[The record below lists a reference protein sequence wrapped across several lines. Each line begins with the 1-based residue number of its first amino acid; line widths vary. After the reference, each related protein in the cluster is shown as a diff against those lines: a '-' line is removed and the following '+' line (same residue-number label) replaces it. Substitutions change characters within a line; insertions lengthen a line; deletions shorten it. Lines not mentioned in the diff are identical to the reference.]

1 MSMAKEI
8 DLCEGRILPK
18 IVFFS
23 LPIILGNL
31 FQQAY
36 NLVDTLIVGRVLG
49 PESLASVGSAYA
61 LMTFINSLLI
71 GLSMGSGALFSYN
84 WGKGEKAEL
93 RKDIYNSFILFS
105 ILAII
110 LTTICYVFL
119 NQILVLLRTP
129 KELLIEEKE
138 YLKII
143 FLGIFFVFLYNY
155 VSYILRSK
163 GDSKTPLYFLI
174 LSALINIALDLFFII
189 KLKRGVKGAG
199 EATVIAEAF
208 SALGIITFF
217 FIRNKNLLPLK
228 EERIIEVNRLKNI
241 LRYSFL
247 TSIQQSVMNFGILMI
262 QSLVNS
268 FGSVTM
274 AAFAASVKIDTLS
287 YTPSQEFGNAYSI
300 FISQNLGANKKDRVK
315 KGTKEAFVLT
325 SFVAIILSIVIY
337 TFSSNLMELFV
348 NKDEIEVIKIGV
360 EYLHIEGA
368 FYCGIALLFA
378 LYGYYRGIGRPEY
391 SIVLT
396 VISLGLRVLLA
407 YCLSPYWGRKAIW
420 WAIVIGWIV
429 ADITGLVLLKFIKV
443 KEGESL

>member
-1 MSMAKEI
+1 M
-8 DLCEGRILPK
+8 
-18 IVFFS
+18 
-23 LPIILGNL
+23 
-31 FQQAY
+31 
-36 NLVDTLIVGRVLG
+36 
-49 PESLASVGSAYA
+49 
-61 LMTFINSLLI
+61 
-71 GLSMGSGALFSYN
+71 
-84 WGKGEKAEL
+84 
-93 RKDIYNSFILFS
+93 
-105 ILAII
+105 
-110 LTTICYVFL
+110 
-119 NQILVLLRTP
+119 
-129 KELLIEEKE
+129 
-138 YLKII
+138 
-143 FLGIFFVFLYNY
+143 
-155 VSYILRSK
+155 
-163 GDSKTPLYFLI
+163 
-174 LSALINIALDLFFII
+174 INIALDLFFII